1 MKRADRV
8 KQIVIIGGGSAGI
21 MLANRLRKQ
30 VKQVEAGII
39 VIEKSPEHFYQSGFL
54 TLLFD
59 VDKPDS
65 LSRPVE
71 DLLNGDITLISDEA
85 RKINLE
91 GKVTTARSGE
101 IPFDYLIIAT
111 GAKLF
116 LDEPEGLKEGLA
128 EGKSVFS
135 FYTLDH
141 ALKLHDALRRFS
153 GGTIVSCICEMPIK
167 CPAAPVELL
176 LLAEAEMR
184 RRGIR
189 DKCRFLLVTPTPS
202 VPPNVEPYAG
212 YVEQLLRDRN
222 IEVVT
227 EFTPSKIDGKKGLCE
242 DFLGD
247 KIEFDLLSVI
257 PPHTGESLIQNSEGL
272 GDPMGWVT
280 CNKSTLR
287 HRDFDNIYAIGD
299 AASLP
304 AGKTATAAE
313 KQVVTLAQ
321 RITDLIHG
329 KEPTATYDGTTVC
342 PILTEPGRALFAAFD
357 YSGSRGEAVES
368 RMNWYRHVYL
378 SRWRYWNVALKGKM
392 KS

>member
-1 MKRADRV
+1 MRRAERV

-21 MLANRLRKQ
+21 MFANRLRKQ
-30 VKQVEAGII
+30 VKPAEATII
-39 VIEKSPEHFYQSGFL
+39 LIEKQEDHYYQPGFL

-59 VDKPDS
+59 VDKPED

-71 DLLNGDITLISDEA
+71 DLLNADISLVADEA
-85 RKINLE
+85 KKINLQ
-91 GKVTTARSGE
+91 GKVTTARSGD
-101 IPFDYLIIAT
+101 IPFDYLVIAT

-135 FYTLDH
+135 FYTLEH
-141 ALKLHDALRRFS
+141 ALRLRDALKQFS

-167 CPAAPVELL
+167 CLAAPVEFL

-202 VPPNVEPYAG
+202 IPPNVEPYAG
-212 YVEQLLRDRN
+212 HVEQLLRDRN
-222 IEVVT
+222 IEVKT

-257 PPHTGESLIQNSEGL
+257 PPHTGASLIQNSEGL

-280 CNKSTLR
+280 CNKNALR

-299 AASLP
+299 AGSFP
-304 AGKTATAAE
+304 SGKTASAAR
-313 KQVVTLAQ
+313 KQAQVLVQ
-321 RITDLIHG
+321 RIKSHLAG
-329 KEPTATYDGTTVC
+329 AEPTETYDGNTVC
-342 PILTEPGRALFAAFD
+342 PILTGFGKAFFAEFD
-357 YSGSRGEAVES
+357 YNKSISEIKES
-368 RMNWYRHVYL
+368 SFNWRLHVSL
-378 SRWRYWNVALKGKM
+378 LRRLYWNFILKGRFFK
-392 KS
+392 